1 MTQTNAQPYSPPPEM
16 VAAAEEK
23 LAAASPAALARAEAA
38 YQAYGDVTGG
48 RSAVT
53 GALLP
58 TFAECKPLVRA
69 GWLAATTA
77 PSTPRPPQPG
87 PGWAWDAFAH
97 RWYQPGA
104 KGPAI
109 NNIPVGA

>member
-1 MTQTNAQPYSPPPEM
+1 MSETLPYSPPPEM
-16 VAAAEEK
+16 VAAAEAK
-23 LAAASPAALARAEAA
+23 LAAATPAALAKAEAA

-53 GALLP
+53 GAQLP
-58 TFAECKPLVRA
+58 AFADCKPLVRA
-69 GWLAATTA
+69 GWLAATTS
-77 PSTPRPPQPG
+77 PSIPRPPQPG
-87 PGWAWDAFAH
+87 PDYVWDAFAH

-109 NNIPVGA
+109 GHSAVGA